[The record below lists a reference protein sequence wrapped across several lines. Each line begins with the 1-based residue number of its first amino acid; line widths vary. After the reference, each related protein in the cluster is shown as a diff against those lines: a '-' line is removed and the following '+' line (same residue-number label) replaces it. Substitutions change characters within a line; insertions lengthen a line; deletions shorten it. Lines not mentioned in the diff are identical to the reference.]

1 MTREELK
8 AIMAIAFSQY
18 PEIAI
23 TQPRF
28 DAWWAHCEKI
38 SIELGRKAV
47 LLLTD
52 METYGPPKIHHFM
65 ECVRKIQEAQNPQ
78 KQLTEG
84 EAWGAL
90 MSAVRR
96 FGWCN
101 QGDAMEFLEK
111 KDPHL
116 AQTAAQFGWRSICE
130 WETKDNAIN
139 RAHWW
144 KCIASL
150 KARKENLTRLGLE
163 EDPNKIGN
171 TDKRISDVVKDL
183 LPKLKKKVG

>member
-28 DAWWAHCEKI
+28 DAWWAHCEKV
-38 SIELGRKAV
+38 SIEVGRRAV
-47 LLLTD
+47 DMLTLMD
-52 METYGPPKIHHFM
+52 TYGPPKIAHFM
-65 ECVRKIQEAQNPQ
+65 QCVKKIHDAANPQ

-90 MSAVRR
+90 MGAVKSY
-96 FGWCN
+96 GWPN
-101 QGDAMEFLEK
+101 PGDAFDYLRK
-111 KDPHL
+111 IDPHL
-116 AQTAAQFGWRSICE
+116 AQVAAQFGWRNICE

-139 RAHWW
+139 KAHWW

-150 KARKENLTRLGLE
+150 KARQERYEELGIQ

-171 TDKRISDVVKDL
+171 SDKRISETVQQL
-183 LPKLKKKVG
+183 LPKMGMN